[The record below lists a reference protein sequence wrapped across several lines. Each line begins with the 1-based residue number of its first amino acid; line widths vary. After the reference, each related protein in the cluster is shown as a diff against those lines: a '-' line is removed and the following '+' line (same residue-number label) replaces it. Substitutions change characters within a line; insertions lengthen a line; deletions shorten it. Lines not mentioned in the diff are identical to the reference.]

1 MSDIEM
7 NAYAL
12 TEILFS
18 LEEPWRQFFLEFLS
32 DRGSVGLECVTLE
45 QVAGRLERD
54 VELRSLTEH
63 LLRTC
68 DKLG

>member
-1 MSDIEM
+1 M

-12 TEILFS
+12 TEVLFS

-32 DRGSVGLECVTLE
+32 DRGAAGLEFSTQE
-45 QVAGRLERD
+45 QVAGCLESN
-54 VELRSLTEH
+54 VELRSLTER

>member
-1 MSDIEM
+1 M

-32 DRGSVGLECVTLE
+32 DRGATGLEGATPE
-45 QVAGRLERD
+45 QVAGCLERD
-54 VELRSLTEH
+54 VELRSLTER

-68 DKLG
+68 DRLG